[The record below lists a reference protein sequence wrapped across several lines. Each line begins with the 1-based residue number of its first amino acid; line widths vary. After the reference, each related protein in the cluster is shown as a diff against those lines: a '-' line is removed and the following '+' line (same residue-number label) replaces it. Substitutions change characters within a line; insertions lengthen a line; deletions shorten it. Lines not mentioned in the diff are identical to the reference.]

1 MNNKDIYI
9 NLKKY
14 NGIYGYMY
22 GERNH
27 YNSIEEDIIFI
38 PQKDLQISKQ
48 ADCFIYI
55 WGWPGPDVN
64 FYKFKDYKKTW
75 SFNKEDLLE

>member
-1 MNNKDIYI
+1 MDNKDIYI

-22 GERNH
+22 GERNY

-55 WGWPGPDVN
+55 WGWPGPDAN